1 MQLFADIRTPMI
13 NEATLKRI
21 MSPRVKKNILQGVI
35 LRPNEAVTEQ
45 FSTDTSASEIQVLRT
60 RLVEDY
66 ARELGADINGNWF
79 NSEDASFSTT
89 AAYPIRIIDEI
100 DRNIDIPTV
109 QQDMM
114 SISLAEAELSNLAG
128 KVNRAI
134 NAMTIATQLCTNF
147 NGIATGEI
155 EKNWVELDATPDYL
169 SAIIDAGTKLDEGNP
184 AEGVDAYPDDMR
196 AIIVRPE
203 AKKELLKKGQVII
216 GGSDSAQKILRKGG
230 LDDDTTPEV
239 ASTGYIGEINNMP
252 VYVASPN
259 IFNLAAKYL
268 GVRADAINGVK
279 AIVVSAIG
287 TGRALAF
294 NAAIKIID
302 APGGQ
307 GRRLQPKYRM
317 GAQCWDGLSVV
328 PIVANGF
335 TNPASSTSLLTVK
348 APGSR
353 VLTAVVTATPGTSN
367 FDTSVSVTLACA
379 TPNAKIYYT
388 TDGTTPT
395 TSSTL
400 YSAAISLTATKTVK
414 AFAVVDGGVPS
425 EVKTF
430 VYTKN

>member
-60 RLVEDY
+60 RLLEDY

-414 AFAVVDGGVPS
+414 AFAAVDGGVPS

>member
-21 MSPRVKKNILQGVI
+21 MSPRVKKNIFQGVV

-66 ARELGADINGNWF
+66 ARELGSDKNGGWF
-79 NSEDASFSTT
+79 NSEGASFSTT

-155 EKNWVELDATPDYL
+155 EKNWVELEATPDYV

-184 AEGVDAYPDDMR
+184 AEGIDAYPDDMR

-239 ASTGYIGEINNMP
+239 ASTGYIGEIDNTP

-259 IFNLAAKYL
+259 IFNLAAKYM

-279 AIVVSAIG
+279 AMVVSAIG

-302 APGGQ
+302 SPDGQ

-317 GAQCWDGLSVV
+317 GAKCWDGLSVV

>member
-21 MSPRVKKNILQGVI
+21 MSSRVKENIFQQI
-35 LRPNEAVTEQ
+35 FTRPNEAVTEKY
-45 FSTDTSASEIQVLRT
+45 STDTTASEIQVLRIKP
-60 RLVEDY
+60 VEDY
-66 ARELGADINGNWF
+66 ARELGSDKNGGWF
-79 NSEDASFSTT
+79 NSEEASYSTT
-89 AAYPIRIIDEI
+89 EAYGIKIIDEI

-114 SISLAEAELSNLAG
+114 NVELAEAELSNLAG
-128 KVNRAI
+128 KVNRAV
-134 NAMTIATQLCTNF
+134 NGMTIAAQLAKNF
-147 NGIATGEI
+147 NDVATGLI
-155 EKNWVELDATPDYL
+155 AKNWVELDATPDYL
-169 SAIIDAGTKLDEGNP
+169 SAIIDAGTKLDEGNS
-184 AEGVDAYPDDMR
+184 AESIDAYPDEMR

-203 AKKELLKKGQVII
+203 AKNALLKKGQVII

-230 LDDDTTPEV
+230 LDTDTTPEV
-239 ASTGYIGEINNMP
+239 ASTAYVGEVNNMP
-252 VYVASPN
+252 VYVAAPAV
-259 IFNLAAKYL
+259 FNLAAKYM

-279 AIVVSAIG
+279 AMVVSAIG

-425 EVKTF
+425 DVQTF

>member
-1 MQLFADIRTPMI
+1 MQLFADIKTPMI

-21 MSPRVKKNILQGVI
+21 MSPRVKKNIFQGVI

-45 FSTDTSASEIQVLRT
+45 FSTDTSSSEIQVLRT

-79 NSEDASFSTT
+79 NSQDASFSTT
-89 AAYPIRIIDEI
+89 EAYPIRIIDEI

-147 NGIATGEI
+147 NGIATGVI
-155 EKNWVELDATPDYL
+155 EKNWVELDTTPDYL
-169 SAIIDAGTKLDEGNP
+169 SAIIEAGAKLDEGNP
-184 AEGVDAYPDDMR
+184 AEGIDAYPDDMR

-259 IFNLAAKYL
+259 IFNLAAKYM

-279 AIVVSAIG
+279 AMVVSAIG

-335 TNPASSTSLLTVK
+335 TNPASSTSLLKVK

-353 VLTAVVTATPGTSN
+353 VLTAAVTATPGTSN

-379 TPNAKIYYT
+379 TPDAKIYYT

-400 YSAAISLTATKTVK
+400 YSSAISLTATKTVK

-425 EVKTF
+425 DVQTF

>member
-1 MQLFADIRTPMI
+1 MQLFADIKTPMI

-21 MSPRVKKNILQGVI
+21 MSPRVKKNIFQGVI

-45 FSTDTSASEIQVLRT
+45 FSTDTSSSEIQVLRT

-79 NSEDASFSTT
+79 NSGEASYSTT
-89 AAYPIRIIDEI
+89 EAYPVRIIDEI

-147 NGIATGEI
+147 NGIATGVI
-155 EKNWVELDATPDYL
+155 EKNWVELDTTPDYL
-169 SAIIDAGTKLDEGNP
+169 SAIIEAGAKLDEGNP
-184 AEGVDAYPDDMR
+184 AEGIDAYPDDMR

-259 IFNLAAKYL
+259 IFNLAAKYI

-279 AIVVSAIG
+279 AMVVSAIG

-317 GAQCWDGLSVV
+317 GAKCWDGLSVV

-425 EVKTF
+425 DVQTF

>member
-21 MSPRVKKNILQGVI
+21 MSPRVKKNIFQGVI

-45 FSTDTSASEIQVLRT
+45 FSTDTSSSEIQVLRT

-155 EKNWVELDATPDYL
+155 EKNWVELDATPNYL

-184 AEGVDAYPDDMR
+184 AEGIDAYPDDMR

-203 AKKELLKKGQVII
+203 AKKELLEKGQVII

-279 AIVVSAIG
+279 AMVVSAIG

-317 GAQCWDGLSVV
+317 GAKCWDGLSVV

-425 EVKTF
+425 DVQTF

>member
-147 NGIATGEI
+147 NGIATGVI
-155 EKNWVELDATPDYL
+155 EKNWVELDTTPDYL
-169 SAIIDAGTKLDEGNP
+169 SAIIEAGAKLDEGNP
-184 AEGVDAYPDDMR
+184 AEGIDAYPDDMR

-230 LDDDTTPEV
+230 LDDDTTPDV
-239 ASTGYIGEINNMP
+239 ASSGYIGEINNMP

-259 IFNLAAKYL
+259 IFNLAAKYM

-279 AIVVSAIG
+279 AMVVSAIG

-317 GAQCWDGLSVV
+317 GAKCWDGLSVV

-367 FDTSVSVTLACA
+367 FDTSVSVTLACS

>member
-21 MSPRVKKNILQGVI
+21 MSPRVKKNIFQGVI

-45 FSTDTSASEIQVLRT
+45 FSTDTSSSEIQVLRT

-155 EKNWVELDATPDYL
+155 EKNWVELDATPNYL

-184 AEGVDAYPDDMR
+184 AEGIDAYPDDMR

-203 AKKELLKKGQVII
+203 AKKELLEKGQVII

-279 AIVVSAIG
+279 AMVVSAIG

-317 GAQCWDGLSVV
+317 GAKCWDGLSVV

-335 TNPASSTSLLTVK
+335 INPASSTSLLTVK

-425 EVKTF
+425 DVQTF

>member
-45 FSTDTSASEIQVLRT
+45 FSTDTSSSEIQVLRT

-66 ARELGADINGNWF
+66 ARELGADINGDWF

-89 AAYPIRIIDEI
+89 EAYPVRIIDEI

-169 SAIIDAGTKLDEGNP
+169 SAIIDAGAKLDEGNP
-184 AEGVDAYPDDMR
+184 AEGIDAYPDDMR

-279 AIVVSAIG
+279 AMVVSAIG

-294 NAAIKIID
+294 NEAIKIID

-353 VLTAVVTATPGTSN
+353 TLTAVVTATPGTSN

>member
-1 MQLFADIRTPMI
+1 MQLFADIKTPMI

-21 MSPRVKKNILQGVI
+21 MSPRVKKNIFQGVI

-45 FSTDTSASEIQVLRT
+45 FSTDTSSSEIQVLRT

-79 NSEDASFSTT
+79 NSEEASYSTT
-89 AAYPIRIIDEI
+89 EAYPVRIIDEI

-147 NGIATGEI
+147 NGIATGVI
-155 EKNWVELDATPDYL
+155 EKNWVELDTTPDYL
-169 SAIIDAGTKLDEGNP
+169 SAIIEAGAKLDEGNP
-184 AEGVDAYPDDMR
+184 AEGIDAYPDDMR

-259 IFNLAAKYL
+259 IFNLAAKYI

-279 AIVVSAIG
+279 AMVVSAIG

-317 GAQCWDGLSVV
+317 GAKCWDGLSVV

-425 EVKTF
+425 DVQTF

>member
-1 MQLFADIRTPMI
+1 MQLFADIKTPMI

-21 MSPRVKKNILQGVI
+21 MSPRVKKNIFQGVL

-66 ARELGADINGNWF
+66 ARELGADKNGGWF
-79 NSEDASFSTT
+79 NSEGASFSTT
-89 AAYPIRIIDEI
+89 EAYGIKIIDEI

-114 SISLAEAELSNLAG
+114 NISLAEAELSNLAG

-155 EKNWVELDATPDYL
+155 EKNWVELDTTPNYL

-184 AEGVDAYPDDMR
+184 AEGIDAYPDDMR

-203 AKKELLKKGQVII
+203 AKKELLQKGQVVI

-239 ASTGYIGEINNMP
+239 ASSGYIGEIDNMP

-259 IFNLAAKYL
+259 IFNLAAKYM
-268 GVRADAINGVK
+268 GVRADVINGVK
-279 AIVVSAIG
+279 AMVVSAIG

-302 APGGQ
+302 SPDGQ

-317 GAQCWDGLSVV
+317 GAKCWDGLSVV

-335 TNPASSTSLLTVK
+335 INPASSTSLLTVK

>member
-21 MSPRVKKNILQGVI
+21 MSSRVKENIFQQI
-35 LRPNEAVTEQ
+35 FTRPNEAVTEKY
-45 FSTDTSASEIQVLRT
+45 STDTTASEIQVLRIKP
-60 RLVEDY
+60 VEDY
-66 ARELGADINGNWF
+66 AREHGADKNGGWF
-79 NSEDASFSTT
+79 NSEEASYSTT
-89 AAYPIRIIDEI
+89 EAYGIKIIDEI

-114 SISLAEAELSNLAG
+114 NVELAEAELSNLAG
-128 KVNRAI
+128 KVNRAV
-134 NAMTIATQLCTNF
+134 NGMTIATQLAKNF
-147 NGIATGEI
+147 NDVAKGLIA
-155 EKNWVELDATPDYL
+155 KNWVELDATPDYL

-184 AEGVDAYPDDMR
+184 AEGIDAYPDEMR

-203 AKKELLKKGQVII
+203 AKNALLKKGQVII

-230 LDDDTTPEV
+230 LDTDTTPEV
-239 ASTGYIGEINNMP
+239 ASTAYVGEVNNMP
-252 VYVASPN
+252 VYVAAPAV
-259 IFNLAAKYL
+259 FNLAAKYM

-279 AIVVSAIG
+279 AMVVSAIG

-307 GRRLQPKYRM
+307 GRRIQPKYRM

-367 FDTSVSVTLACA
+367 FDTSSVTLACA

-400 YSAAISLTATKTVK
+400 YREAISLTPTKTVK

-425 EVKTF
+425 DVQTF

>member
-1 MQLFADIRTPMI
+1 MQLFADIKTPMI

-21 MSPRVKKNILQGVI
+21 MSPRVKKNIFQGVL

-66 ARELGADINGNWF
+66 ARELGADKNGGWF
-79 NSEDASFSTT
+79 NSEGASFSTT

-114 SISLAEAELSNLAG
+114 NISLAEAELSNLAG

-155 EKNWVELDATPDYL
+155 EKNWVELDTTPNYL

-184 AEGVDAYPDDMR
+184 AEGIDAYPDDMR

-203 AKKELLKKGQVII
+203 AKKELLQKGQVVI

-239 ASTGYIGEINNMP
+239 ASSGYIGEIDNMP

-259 IFNLAAKYL
+259 IFNLAAKYM
-268 GVRADAINGVK
+268 GVRADVINGVK
-279 AIVVSAIG
+279 AMVVSAIG

-302 APGGQ
+302 SPDGQ

-317 GAQCWDGLSVV
+317 GAKCWDGLSVV

-335 TNPASSTSLLTVK
+335 INPASSTSLLTVK

>member
-21 MSPRVKKNILQGVI
+21 MSSRVKENIFQQI
-35 LRPNEAVTEQ
+35 FTRPNEAVTEKY
-45 FSTDTSASEIQVLRT
+45 STDTSASEIQVLRIKP
-60 RLVEDY
+60 VEDY
-66 ARELGADINGNWF
+66 ARELGADKNGGWF
-79 NSEDASFSTT
+79 NSEEASYSTT
-89 AAYPIRIIDEI
+89 EAYGIKIIDEI

-114 SISLAEAELSNLAG
+114 NVELAEAELSNLAG
-128 KVNRAI
+128 KVNRAV
-134 NAMTIATQLCTNF
+134 NGMTIAAQLAKNF
-147 NGIATGEI
+147 NDVATGLI
-155 EKNWVELDATPDYL
+155 AKNWVELDATPDYL

-184 AEGVDAYPDDMR
+184 AEGIDAYPDEMR
-196 AIIVRPE
+196 AVIVRPE
-203 AKKELLKKGQVII
+203 AKNALLKKGQVII

-230 LDDDTTPEV
+230 LDTDTTPDV
-239 ASTGYIGEINNMP
+239 ASSAYIGEVNNMP
-252 VYVASPN
+252 VYVAAPAV
-259 IFNLAAKYL
+259 FNLAAKYM

-279 AIVVSAIG
+279 AMVVSAIG

-379 TPNAKIYYT
+379 TPSAKIYYT

-400 YSAAISLTATKTVK
+400 YSGAISINATKTVK
-414 AFAVVDGGVPS
+414 AFAVVDGAVPS
-425 EVKTF
+425 DVQTF